1 VMVTGISHV
10 GVQPTV
16 QWASKQVPIPMI
28 GIASQA
34 TNATFWKET
43 NGAAEGVLFMMFAGP
58 ESAITPKTVPFANAF
73 KAKFGNF
80 PSYAGYTAYDDVY
93 MIADAVKRAGSTD
106 ADKIVD
112 AMEKTDM
119 DGTLGHLAFYGK
131 DEEFPHALKTGPG
144 FIEGLMLQ
152 WHDGKQVTVWPSKL
166 ETGKLSFPSFIKLGS
181 N

>member
-1 VMVTGISHV
+1 M
-10 GVQPTV
+10 
-16 QWASKQVPIPMI
+16 
-28 GIASQA
+28 
-34 TNATFWKET
+34 
-43 NGAAEGVLFMMFAGP
+43 FMMFAGP

-73 KAKFGNF
+73 KAKHGNF

-93 MIADAVKRAGSTD
+93 IIADAVKRAGSLD

-112 AMEKTDM
+112 AMETTNL

-131 DEEFPHALKTGPG
+131 GEEFPHALKTGPG

-152 WHDGKQVTVWPSKL
+152 WQDGRQVTVWPSKL
-166 ETGKLSFPSFIKLGS
+166 ETGKLKFPSFIKLGS